1 MELMRG
7 TRRAITLVEL
17 ITVFGIITV
26 LLALATGAASKVSR
40 EARSGTCRSNL
51 RQLAIATESYRNVND
66 GGLPAAVLYFDEP
79 GGGVR
84 TEAWDFVQASDGTSS
99 PGAIWSFMDRVPEV
113 NQCPEFKGPSTFGS
127 DPLTGYNYNTSFL
140 GAEGT
145 LPWTAPDGRRRQGW
159 SAARLGLRS
168 GSHHKPDRCA
178 LFADAGW
185 KGGANKF
192 MRAPGNTVEYD
203 LGRVYA
209 GGQAFRH
216 GGCCNVVHLDGHCS
230 GACDPFEGVNAQ
242 PWLLEDIMAFPA
254 NGFLSDDDSLYDP
267 R

>member
-1 MELMRG
+1 MRH
-7 TRRAITLVEL
+7 TRRAITLVET
-17 ITVFGIITV
+17 ITVFGIITL
-26 LLALATGAASKVSR
+26 LLALAAGAATKVGR

-51 RQLAIATESYRNVND
+51 RQIALATESYRNVND
-66 GGLPAAVLYFDEP
+66 GELPAAILFFDEP

-84 TEAWDFVQASDGTSS
+84 TVAWDFEQSSSGEVKPGPLWSYVDG
-99 PGAIWSFMDRVPEV
+99 GMEV
-113 NQCPEFKGPSTFGS
+113 HQCPEFKGPSTFGS
-127 DPLTGYNYNTSFL
+127 DPWTGYNYNTSFL
-140 GAEGT
+140 GAEGQY
-145 LPWTAPDGRRRQGW
+145 PWTGQDGRRMQGW
-159 SAARLGLRS
+159 DAARPGLRS
-168 GSHHKPDRCA
+168 SSHHKPDRCA
-178 LFADAGW
+178 MFADGGW
-185 KGGANKF
+185 HGGANKF

-230 GACDPFEGVNAQ
+230 GLCEPREGVHAQ
-242 PWLLEDIMAFPA
+242 AWLLKDIMAFPR